1 MNTHFELQN
10 KLILA
15 FSNMFIYYS
24 DAKKRKSDA
33 IAIKKSDAAAMQ
45 ETKHIKMHAEG
56 SELIKNILTKPFPS
70 LTADNLKACI
80 VYYGIENGTIKDP
93 KKADLVQQL
102 LHHTTRIVNTT
113 LATPPILAAIP
124 PSSLF

>member
-33 IAIKKSDAAAMQ
+33 IAIKKSDAAMQ